1 MERRCA
7 GVFVTLIL
15 LFMAM
20 VLRIFVL
27 SRSAYYAAV
36 AGGQSSWLLG
46 VDQSRGQIYD
56 CNLKPLTGSET
67 RYVAAV
73 EPSAEAAGALYPVLA
88 EEDREAATHALAGLT
103 PFVID
108 VTSPEVY
115 APGVEVFEVQDRV
128 SAGQTAVH
136 LIGYLPL
143 YVAIHEGYF
152 ADEGLDVTVVQATGG
167 AHVTAVVSGDAFAVI
182 GGVDSNNF
190 ANQGNADPI
199 VAIVNCVN
207 RANVYLF
214 ARAGLSPAS
223 DSDEDMAD
231 FLRGKIIIAGRYGG
245 SPNVLTR
252 YLVKRVG
259 LDPDTDVTLLENADA
274 ATVTAMLQ
282 YGQGDIGNGGE
293 PQISEGVTA
302 GIFEEPFV
310 AFPDLGDYAYS
321 VIGVKRSTMEQQPE
335 TCLRFVRAMMKA
347 LKAVQDDH
355 ELAARVLELE
365 FPTLTEAGR
374 QAALERAYADNLWSA
389 DGIISRQAVD
399 TLMEVV
405 TSSGMF
411 DGTYDVDELIDM
423 RFVEQVMQ
431 ESAQE

>member
-1 MERRCA
+1 M
-7 GVFVTLIL
+7 
-15 LFMAM
+15 
-20 VLRIFVL
+20 
-27 SRSAYYAAV
+27 
-36 AGGQSSWLLG
+36 
-46 VDQSRGQIYD
+46 
-56 CNLKPLTGSET
+56 
-67 RYVAAV
+67 
-73 EPSAEAAGALYPVLA
+73 
-88 EEDREAATHALAGLT
+88 
-103 PFVID
+103 
-108 VTSPEVY
+108 
-115 APGVEVFEVQDRV
+115 
-128 SAGQTAVH
+128 
-136 LIGYLPL
+136 
-143 YVAIHEGYF
+143 
-152 ADEGLDVTVVQATGG
+152 
-167 AHVTAVVSGDAFAVI
+167 
-182 GGVDSNNF
+182 
-190 ANQGNADPI
+190 
-199 VAIVNCVN
+199 
-207 RANVYLF
+207 
-214 ARAGLSPAS
+214 
-223 DSDEDMAD
+223 
-231 FLRGKIIIAGRYGG
+231 
-245 SPNVLTR
+245 LTR

-355 ELAARVLELE
+355 ELAASVLELE

-374 QAALERAYADNLWSA
+374 QAALNRAYVDNLWSA

-405 TSSGMF
+405 ISSGIF
-411 DGTYDVDELIDM
+411 DGTYDVDALIDM